1 MMPLIIIKIVI
12 HPFIGFMKILLSN
25 YQIYALRRLI

>member
-1 MMPLIIIKIVI
+1 MMPLIILKIVI
-12 HPFIGFMKILLSN
+12 QPFIGLMKMLLSN